1 MVYTFGDCHLK
12 FLVDFLQYL
21 NTTLF
26 FFMLQLFYLLID
38 LSMKKH
44 KQCSDSID
52 IIVPLIF
59 EDFSS
64 DIIAQLKM
72 YVTLL
77 ELALFEIKFS

>member
-1 MVYTFGDCHLK
+1 
-12 FLVDFLQYL
+12 
-21 NTTLF
+21 
-26 FFMLQLFYLLID
+26 
-38 LSMKKH
+38 MKKYE
-44 KQCSDSID
+44 QCGDSID
-52 IIVPLIF
+52 IFVPLIF